1 MRSMTGFGR
10 AHLERDGVLV
20 VAEIRAL
27 NQRFFELKLSLP
39 RGWGEQ
45 EAQVRKMVQSSV
57 SRGRVEVFM
66 RYTATKAPPV
76 KLQVNEKLAKLY
88 IAELRRL
95 GKQLNLD
102 GRLGMETIM
111 QRPEIFHVIEDE
123 DNQIHHAVKLGFE
136 ALELALKKLEVERIR
151 EGNSLKR
158 DFARRIKKILL
169 AMPKIEKLSAETRT
183 EVLASF
189 QARVK
194 ELLGELPV
202 NEKRL
207 YEEAAGVAQ
216 RGDIT
221 EELTRLR
228 IHLAA
233 LNELLDRTEP
243 VGKSIEFLL
252 QEINREVNTMGS
264 KSQNAGLA
272 QLTVAVK
279 GEAEKMRE
287 QVQNVE

>member
-10 AHLERDGVLV
+10 AHIERDGVRV

-39 RGWGEQ
+39 RGWGEH
-45 EAQVRKMVQSSV
+45 EAAVRKLVQGTV
-57 SRGRVEVFM
+57 SRGRVEVFV

-76 KLQVNEKLAKLY
+76 RLQVNEKLARLY
-88 IAELRRL
+88 ITELRRL
-95 GKQLNLD
+95 GKQLNLN

-123 DNQIHHAVKLGFE
+123 NESNEHGIKIGLE
-136 ALELALKKLEVERIR
+136 ALEAALKKLESERMR

-158 DFARRIKKILL
+158 DFSRRIKKILA
-169 AMPKIEKLSAETRT
+169 AMPKIEKLSTATRA
-183 EVLASF
+183 EVLATF
-189 QARVK
+189 QTRVK
-194 ELLGELPV
+194 ELLAELPV

-228 IHLAA
+228 IHLDA
-233 LNELLDRTEP
+233 LAELLERTEP

-272 QLTVAVK
+272 QLTVEVK

>member
-10 AHLERDGVLV
+10 AHLERDGVRV

-39 RGWGEQ
+39 RGWGEH
-45 EAQVRKMVQSSV
+45 EAQVRKLVQGTV

-66 RYTATKAPPV
+66 RYSATKAPAV
-76 KLQVNEKLAKLY
+76 KLQVNDKLAKMY
-88 IAELRRL
+88 IAELRKL
-95 GKQLNLD
+95 GKQLNLN

-123 DNQIHHAVKLGFE
+123 DDQVQHGVKLGIE
-136 ALELALKKLEVERIR
+136 ALEQALGKLEAERVR

-158 DFARRIKKILL
+158 DFARRIKKILA
-169 AMPKIEKLSAETRT
+169 AMPKIEKLSADTRAET
-183 EVLASF
+183 LAAF
-189 QARVK
+189 QNRVK
-194 ELLGELPV
+194 ELLAELPV

-228 IHLAA
+228 IHLDA
-233 LNELLDRTEP
+233 LKELLERAEP

-272 QLTVAVK
+272 QLTVEVK

>member
-10 AHLERDGVLV
+10 AHVERDGVRV

-39 RGWGEQ
+39 RGWGEH
-45 EAQVRKMVQSSV
+45 EAQVRRMVQSTV

-66 RYTATKAPPV
+66 RYTATKAPAV

-88 IAELRRL
+88 VAELLKL
-95 GKQLNLD
+95 GKQLNLN
-102 GRLGMETIM
+102 GRLGLETLM

-123 DNQIHHAVKLGFE
+123 DDQIHHGVKLGFE
-136 ALELALKKLEVERIR
+136 ALDLALKKLETERIR

-228 IHLAA
+228 IHLEA
-233 LNELLDRTEP
+233 LRELLDRAEP

-272 QLTVAVK
+272 QLTVEVK

>member
-10 AHLERDGVLV
+10 AHLERAGVRV

-39 RGWGEQ
+39 RGWGEH
-45 EAQVRKMVQSSV
+45 EAQVRKLVQSTV

-66 RYTATKAPPV
+66 RYSATKPPAV
-76 KLQVNEKLAKLY
+76 KLQVNDQLAKMY
-88 IAELRRL
+88 IAELRKL
-95 GKQLNLD
+95 GKQLNLN

-123 DNQIHHAVKLGFE
+123 DDQIQHGVKLGFE
-136 ALELALKKLEVERIR
+136 ALGLALKKLEAERIR

-158 DFARRIKKILL
+158 DFARRIKKILA
-169 AMPKIEKLSAETRT
+169 AMPKIEKLSADTRAET
-183 EVLASF
+183 LAAF
-189 QARVK
+189 QNRVK
-194 ELLGELPV
+194 ELLAELPV

-228 IHLAA
+228 IHLDA
-233 LNELLDRTEP
+233 LKELLERAEP

-264 KSQNAGLA
+264 KSQNAGLS
-272 QLTVAVK
+272 QLTVEVK

>member
-10 AHLERDGVLV
+10 AHIERDGVRV
-20 VAEIRAL
+20 VAEVRAL

-39 RGWGEQ
+39 RGWGEH
-45 EAQVRKMVQSSV
+45 EAQVRKMVQGMV

-66 RYTATKAPPV
+66 RYTATKPPPA

-88 IAELRRL
+88 ITELRRL
-95 GKQLNLD
+95 GKQLNLN

-123 DNQIHHAVKLGFE
+123 DDQLHHGVKIGFE
-136 ALELALKKLEVERIR
+136 ALDQALKKLEAERIR

-158 DFARRIKKILL
+158 DFGRRIKKILS
-169 AMPKIEKLSAETRT
+169 AVPKIEKLSGETRA

-189 QARVK
+189 QTRVK
-194 ELLGELPV
+194 ELLAELPV

-207 YEEAAGVAQ
+207 YEEAAGAAQ

-228 IHLAA
+228 IHLEA
-233 LNELLDRTEP
+233 LKELLDRTEP

-264 KSQNAGLA
+264 KSQNAGLS
-272 QLTVAVK
+272 QLTVEVK
-279 GEAEKMRE
+279 GETEKMRE

>member
-10 AHLERDGVLV
+10 AHLERDGVRV
-20 VAEIRAL
+20 VAEVRAL

-39 RGWGEQ
+39 RGWGEH
-45 EAQVRKMVQSSV
+45 EAQVRKMVQATV

-66 RYTATKAPPV
+66 RYAATKAPAV
-76 KLQVNEKLAKLY
+76 KLQVNEKLARLY
-88 IAELRRL
+88 IAELRKL
-95 GKQLNLD
+95 GKQLNLN

-123 DNQIHHAVKLGFE
+123 DDQINHGIKLGFE
-136 ALELALKKLEVERIR
+136 ALDQALKKLEAERIR

-158 DFARRIKKILL
+158 DFARRIKKILA
-169 AMPKIEKLSAETRT
+169 AMPKIEKLSTDTRA
-183 EVLASF
+183 EVLATF
-189 QARVK
+189 QNRVR
-194 ELLGELPV
+194 ELLAELPV

-228 IHLAA
+228 IHLDA
-233 LNELLDRTEP
+233 LKELLDRAEP

-272 QLTVAVK
+272 QLTVEVK

>member
-10 AHLERDGVLV
+10 AHIERDGVRI

-39 RGWGEQ
+39 RGWGEH
-45 EAQVRKMVQSSV
+45 EAQVRKMVQNTV

-66 RYTATKAPPV
+66 RYNATKAPPV

-88 IAELRRL
+88 ITELRRL
-95 GKQLNLD
+95 GKQLNLN

-123 DNQIHHAVKLGFE
+123 DDQIQHGVKLGFE
-136 ALELALKKLEVERIR
+136 ALGMALKKLETERIR

-158 DFARRIKKILL
+158 DFARRIKKILA
-169 AMPKIEKLSAETRT
+169 AMPKIEKLSTETRA
-183 EVLASF
+183 EVLTGF

-194 ELLGELPV
+194 ELLAELPL

-228 IHLAA
+228 IHLEA
-233 LNELLDRTEP
+233 LTELLDRTEP

-272 QLTVAVK
+272 QLTVEVK

>member
-10 AHLERDGVLV
+10 AHLEREGVRV

-39 RGWGEQ
+39 RSWGEH
-45 EAQVRKMVQSSV
+45 EAQVRKMVQSTV

-66 RYTATKAPPV
+66 RYNQTKAPPV
-76 KLQVNEKLAKLY
+76 KLQVNEKLARMY
-88 IAELRRL
+88 VNELRRL
-95 GKQLNLD
+95 GKLLKLN
-102 GRLGMETIM
+102 GRLGVETIM
-111 QRPEIFHVIEDE
+111 QRPEIFHVLEDE
-123 DNQIHHAVKLGFE
+123 DDQVQHGVKLGFE
-136 ALELALKKLEVERIR
+136 ALELALRKLEAERVR

-158 DFARRIKKILL
+158 DFARRIKKILA
-169 AMPKIEKLSAETRT
+169 AMPKIEKLSVDTRAEM
-183 EVLASF
+183 LNGF
-189 QARVK
+189 QSRVK
-194 ELLGELPV
+194 ELLAELPL

-228 IHLAA
+228 IHLEA
-233 LNELLDRTEP
+233 LKELLERPEP

-264 KSQNAGLA
+264 KSQNAGLS
-272 QLTVAVK
+272 QLTVEIK

>member
-10 AHLERDGVLV
+10 AHIERDGMRV
-20 VAEIRAL
+20 VAEVRAL

-39 RGWGEQ
+39 RGWGEH
-45 EAQVRKMVQSSV
+45 EAQVRKLVQSTV

-66 RYTATKAPPV
+66 RYSATKAPAV
-76 KLQVNEKLAKLY
+76 KLQVNDKLAKMY
-88 IAELRRL
+88 IAELRKL
-95 GKQLNLD
+95 VKQLNLN

-123 DNQIHHAVKLGFE
+123 DDQVQHGVKLGME
-136 ALELALKKLEVERIR
+136 ALDQALKKLETERVR

-158 DFARRIKKILL
+158 DFARRIKKILA
-169 AMPKIEKLSAETRT
+169 AMPKIEKLSADTRA
-183 EVLASF
+183 EPLAAF
-189 QARVK
+189 KNGVK
-194 ELLGELPV
+194 ELLAELPV

-228 IHLAA
+228 IHLEA
-233 LNELLDRTEP
+233 LKELLDRTEP

-272 QLTVAVK
+272 QVTVEVK
-279 GEAEKMRE
+279 AEAEKMRE
-287 QVQNVE
+287 QVQNV

>member
-10 AHLERDGVLV
+10 AHLERDGVRV

-39 RGWGEQ
+39 RGWGEH
-45 EAQVRKMVQSSV
+45 EAQVRKMVQSTV

-66 RYTATKAPPV
+66 RYSATKAPAV

-88 IAELRRL
+88 ITELRRL
-95 GKQLNLD
+95 GKQLNLN
-102 GRLGMETIM
+102 GRLGLETIM

-123 DNQIHHAVKLGFE
+123 DDQIQHGVKLGFE
-136 ALELALKKLEVERIR
+136 ALHQALNKLEAERLR

-158 DFARRIKKILL
+158 DFARRIKKIIA
-169 AMPKIEKLSAETRT
+169 AMPKIEKLSVDTRAEM
-183 EVLASF
+183 LIGF

-194 ELLGELPV
+194 ELLAELPL

-228 IHLAA
+228 IHLDA
-233 LNELLDRTEP
+233 LKELLDRSDP

-264 KSQNAGLA
+264 KSQNAGLS
-272 QLTVAVK
+272 QLTVEVK

>member
-10 AHLERDGVLV
+10 AHLERDGVRV

-39 RGWGEQ
+39 RGWGEH
-45 EAQVRKMVQSSV
+45 EAQVRKLVQSTV

-66 RYTATKAPPV
+66 RYSATKAPAV
-76 KLQVNEKLAKLY
+76 KLQVNDKLAKMY
-88 IAELRRL
+88 IAELRKL
-95 GKQLNLD
+95 GKQLNLN

-123 DNQIHHAVKLGFE
+123 DDQVQQGVKLGIE
-136 ALELALKKLEVERIR
+136 ALEQALKKLEVERIR

-158 DFARRIKKILL
+158 DFARRIKKILA
-169 AMPKIEKLSAETRT
+169 AMPKIEKLSADTRA
-183 EVLASF
+183 EVLAAF
-189 QARVK
+189 QSRVK
-194 ELLGELPV
+194 ELLAELPV

-228 IHLAA
+228 IHLDA
-233 LNELLDRTEP
+233 LMELLDRTEP

-264 KSQNAGLA
+264 KSQNAGLS
-272 QLTVAVK
+272 QLTVEVK

>member
-272 QLTVAVK
+272 QLTVEVK

>member
-10 AHLERDGVLV
+10 AHIERDGMRV

-39 RGWGEQ
+39 RGWGEH
-45 EAQVRKMVQSSV
+45 EAQVRKMVQGTV

-66 RYTATKAPPV
+66 RYTAIKAPPV
-76 KLQVNEKLAKLY
+76 KLQVNEKLARLY
-88 IAELRRL
+88 ITELRRL
-95 GKQLNLD
+95 GKQLNLN

-123 DNQIHHAVKLGFE
+123 DDQINHGVKLGFE
-136 ALELALKKLEVERIR
+136 ALELALKKLEAERIR

-158 DFARRIKKILL
+158 DFARRIRKILV
-169 AMPKIEKLSAETRT
+169 AMPRIEKLSAETRV
-183 EVLASF
+183 EVLAGF

-194 ELLGELPV
+194 ELLGETPV

-228 IHLAA
+228 IHMEA
-233 LNELLDRTEP
+233 LKELLERTEP

-264 KSQNAGLA
+264 KSQKAGLS
-272 QLTVAVK
+272 QLTVEVK

>member
-10 AHLERDGVLV
+10 AHLERDGVRV

-39 RGWGEQ
+39 RGWGEH
-45 EAQVRKMVQSSV
+45 EAQVRKLVQSTV

-66 RYTATKAPPV
+66 RYSATKAPAV
-76 KLQVNEKLAKLY
+76 KLQVNDKLAKMY
-88 IAELRRL
+88 IAELRKL
-95 GKQLNLD
+95 GKQLNLN

-123 DNQIHHAVKLGFE
+123 DDQVQHGVKLGME
-136 ALELALKKLEVERIR
+136 ALDQALKKLETERVR

-158 DFARRIKKILL
+158 DFARRIKKILA
-169 AMPKIEKLSAETRT
+169 AMPKIEKLSADTRAET
-183 EVLASF
+183 LAAF
-189 QARVK
+189 QNRVK
-194 ELLGELPV
+194 ELLAELPV

-228 IHLAA
+228 IHLDA
-233 LNELLDRTEP
+233 LKELLERAEP

-264 KSQNAGLA
+264 KSQNAGLS
-272 QLTVAVK
+272 QLTVEVK

>member
-1 MRSMTGFGR
+1 
-10 AHLERDGVLV
+10 
-20 VAEIRAL
+20 
-27 NQRFFELKLSLP
+27 
-39 RGWGEQ
+39 
-45 EAQVRKMVQSSV
+45 
-57 SRGRVEVFM
+57 
-66 RYTATKAPPV
+66 
-76 KLQVNEKLAKLY
+76 
-88 IAELRRL
+88 
-95 GKQLNLD
+95 
-102 GRLGMETIM
+102 M

-123 DNQIHHAVKLGFE
+123 DDQITHGIKLGFE
-136 ALELALKKLEVERIR
+136 ALDQALKKLEAERIR

-169 AMPKIEKLSAETRT
+169 ATPKIEKLSAETRA

-189 QARVK
+189 QNRVK
-194 ELLGELPV
+194 ELLAEIPV

-228 IHLAA
+228 IHLDA
-233 LNELLDRTEP
+233 LKELLERGEP

-264 KSQNAGLA
+264 KSQNAGLS
-272 QLTVAVK
+272 QLTVEVK

>member
-10 AHLERDGVLV
+10 AHLERDGVRV
-20 VAEIRAL
+20 VAEVRAL

-39 RGWGEQ
+39 RGWGEH
-45 EAQVRKMVQSSV
+45 EAQVRKMVQATV

-66 RYTATKAPPV
+66 RYSATKAPPV
-76 KLQVNEKLAKLY
+76 KLQVNEKLARLY
-88 IAELRRL
+88 IAELRKL
-95 GKQLNLD
+95 GKQLNLN
-102 GRLGMETIM
+102 GRLGLETIM

-123 DNQIHHAVKLGFE
+123 DDQIHHGIKLGFE
-136 ALELALKKLEVERIR
+136 ALDLALKKLEAERIR

-169 AMPKIEKLSAETRT
+169 AMPKIEKLSGDTRAD
-183 EVLASF
+183 VLASF
-189 QARVK
+189 QNRVK
-194 ELLGELPV
+194 ELLAEMPV

-228 IHLAA
+228 IHLDA
-233 LNELLDRTEP
+233 LKELLERAEP

-264 KSQNAGLA
+264 KSQNAGLS
-272 QLTVAVK
+272 QLTVEVK

>member
-10 AHLERDGVLV
+10 AHLERDGVRV

-39 RGWGEQ
+39 RGWGEH
-45 EAQVRKMVQSSV
+45 EAQVRKMVQSTV

-88 IAELRRL
+88 ITELRRL
-95 GKQLNLD
+95 GKQLNLN

-111 QRPEIFHVIEDE
+111 QRPEIFHVIED
-123 DNQIHHAVKLGFE
+123 DDDQIHYGVKLGFQ
-136 ALELALKKLEVERIR
+136 ALELALKKLEAERIR

-158 DFARRIKKILL
+158 DFARRIRKILL

-228 IHLAA
+228 IHLEA
-233 LNELLDRTEP
+233 LRELLDRTEP

-252 QEINREVNTMGS
+252 QELNREVNTMGS
-264 KSQNAGLA
+264 KSQNAGLS
-272 QLTVAVK
+272 QLTVEIK

>member
-1 MRSMTGFGR
+1 MTGFGR
-10 AHLERDGVLV
+10 AHLERDGVRV

-39 RGWGEQ
+39 RGWGEH
-45 EAQVRKMVQSSV
+45 EAQVRKLVQGTV

-66 RYTATKAPPV
+66 RYSATKAPAV
-76 KLQVNEKLAKLY
+76 KLQVNDKLAKMY
-88 IAELRRL
+88 IAELRKL
-95 GKQLNLD
+95 GKQLNLN

-123 DNQIHHAVKLGFE
+123 DDQLNHGVKLGFE
-136 ALELALKKLEVERIR
+136 ALEVALKKLEVERIR

-158 DFARRIKKILL
+158 DFARRIKKILA
-169 AMPKIEKLSAETRT
+169 AMPKIEKLSADTRAET
-183 EVLASF
+183 LAAF
-189 QARVK
+189 QNRVK
-194 ELLGELPV
+194 ELLAELPV

-228 IHLAA
+228 IHLDA
-233 LNELLDRTEP
+233 LKELLERAEP

-272 QLTVAVK
+272 QLTVEVK

>member
-1 MRSMTGFGR
+1 MTGFGR
-10 AHLERDGVLV
+10 AHLERDGVRV
-20 VAEIRAL
+20 VAEVRAL

-39 RGWGEQ
+39 RGWGEH
-45 EAQVRKMVQSSV
+45 EAQVRKMVQATV

-66 RYTATKAPPV
+66 RYAATKAPAV
-76 KLQVNEKLAKLY
+76 KLQVNEKLARLY
-88 IAELRRL
+88 IAELRKL
-95 GKQLNLD
+95 GKQLNLN

-123 DNQIHHAVKLGFE
+123 DDQINHGIKLGFE
-136 ALELALKKLEVERIR
+136 ALDQALKKLEAERIR

-158 DFARRIKKILL
+158 DFARRIKKILA
-169 AMPKIEKLSAETRT
+169 AMPKIEKLSTDTRA
-183 EVLASF
+183 EVLATF
-189 QARVK
+189 QNRVR
-194 ELLGELPV
+194 ELLAELPV

-228 IHLAA
+228 IHLDA
-233 LNELLDRTEP
+233 LKELLDRAEP

-272 QLTVAVK
+272 QLTVEVK

>member
-10 AHLERDGVLV
+10 AHLERDGVRV
-20 VAEIRAL
+20 VAEVRAL

-39 RGWGEQ
+39 RGWGEH
-45 EAQVRKMVQSSV
+45 EAQVRKMVQSTV

-88 IAELRRL
+88 ITELRRL
-95 GKQLNLD
+95 GKQLNLN

-123 DNQIHHAVKLGFE
+123 DDQLHHGVKLGFE
-136 ALELALKKLEVERIR
+136 ALEQALKKLETERIR

-158 DFARRIKKILL
+158 DFSRRIKKILA
-169 AMPKIEKLSAETRT
+169 AMPKIEKLSAEARV
-183 EVLASF
+183 EVLAGF
-189 QARVK
+189 QDRVK

-228 IHLAA
+228 IHLDA
-233 LNELLDRTEP
+233 LTELLERAEP
-243 VGKSIEFLL
+243 IGKSIEFLL

-264 KSQNAGLA
+264 KSQKAGLS
-272 QLTVAVK
+272 QLTVEVK

>member
-1 MRSMTGFGR
+1 MRSMTGFAR
-10 AHLERDGVLV
+10 AHIERDGVRV

-39 RGWGEQ
+39 RGWGEH
-45 EAQVRKMVQSSV
+45 EAQVRKMVQATV

-66 RYTATKAPPV
+66 RYNATKAPPV
-76 KLQVNEKLAKLY
+76 RLQVNQKLAKLY
-88 IAELRRL
+88 ITELRKL
-95 GKQLNLD
+95 GKQLNLN

-123 DNQIHHAVKLGFE
+123 DDQLNHGVKLGFE
-136 ALELALKKLEVERIR
+136 ALEVALKKLEVERIR

-158 DFARRIKKILL
+158 DFARRIKKILA
-169 AMPKIEKLSAETRT
+169 AMPKIEKLSGQTRA

-189 QARVK
+189 QNRVK
-194 ELLGELPV
+194 ELLGEIPV

-228 IHLAA
+228 IHLVA
-233 LNELLDRTEP
+233 LKELLERAEP

-264 KSQNAGLA
+264 KSQNAGLS
-272 QLTVAVK
+272 QLTVEVK

>member
-10 AHLERDGVLV
+10 AHVERDGVRV

-39 RGWGEQ
+39 RGWGEH
-45 EAQVRKMVQSSV
+45 EAQVRKMVQSTV

-66 RYTATKAPPV
+66 RYTATKAPAV

-88 IAELRRL
+88 VAELRKL
-95 GKQLNLD
+95 GKQLNLN
-102 GRLGMETIM
+102 GRLGLETLM

-123 DNQIHHAVKLGFE
+123 DDQIHHGVKLGFE
-136 ALELALKKLEVERIR
+136 ALDLALKKLETERIR

-228 IHLAA
+228 IHLEA
-233 LNELLDRTEP
+233 LRELLDRAEP

-272 QLTVAVK
+272 QLTVEVK

>member
-10 AHLERDGVLV
+10 AHLERDGVRV

-39 RGWGEQ
+39 RGWGEH
-45 EAQVRKMVQSSV
+45 EAQVRKLVQSTV

-66 RYTATKAPPV
+66 RYSATKAPAV
-76 KLQVNEKLAKLY
+76 KLQVNDKLAKMY
-88 IAELRRL
+88 IAELRKL
-95 GKQLNLD
+95 GKQLNLN

-123 DNQIHHAVKLGFE
+123 DDQVQHGVKLGIE
-136 ALELALKKLEVERIR
+136 ALEQALKKLEAERVR

-158 DFARRIKKILL
+158 DFARRIKKILA
-169 AMPKIEKLSAETRT
+169 AMPKIEKLSADTRAET
-183 EVLASF
+183 LAAF
-189 QARVK
+189 QNRVK
-194 ELLGELPV
+194 ELLAELPV

-228 IHLAA
+228 IHLEA
-233 LNELLDRTEP
+233 LTELLERAEP

-272 QLTVAVK
+272 QLTVEVK